1 MFLVF
6 HNLVLKF
13 VYFCF
18 VSIKSDKWV
27 NTTNS
32 FNKQVVLR
40 LRNLDPFNKRVSL
53 MLTHIVEYLL
63 VDTTR
68 IRHANTNYHP

>member
-1 MFLVF
+1 MFLVL

-18 VSIKSDKWV
+18 VLIKSDTWV
-27 NTTNS
+27 DMTNP
-32 FNKQVVLR
+32 FNKQVMLE

-53 MLTHIVEYLL
+53 VLTYIVEYSL
-63 VDTTR
+63 VDTTQ

>member
-1 MFLVF
+1 MFLVL

-27 NTTNS
+27 DTTNS
-32 FNKQVVLR
+32 FNKQVVLG
-40 LRNLDPFNKRVSL
+40 LRNLDPFNKRVGL
-53 MLTHIVEYLL
+53 VLTYIVKYSL

-68 IRHANTNYHP
+68 I

>member
-18 VSIKSDKWV
+18 VSIKSDKRV
-27 NTTNS
+27 DTTNS
-32 FNKQVVLR
+32 FNKQVVLG
-40 LRNLDPFNKRVSL
+40 LRNLNPFNKRVGL
-53 MLTHIVEYLL
+53 VLTHIVEYSL

-68 IRHANTNYHP
+68 IQHTNTNYHP

>member
-6 HNLVLKF
+6 HNFVLKF

-18 VSIKSDKWV
+18 ISIKSDKWV
-27 NTTNS
+27 DTINP

-40 LRNLDPFNKRVSL
+40 LRNLDPLNKRAGLV
-53 MLTHIVEYLL
+53 LTHIVKHSLINM
-63 VDTTR
+63 TR
-68 IRHANTNYHP
+68 IRHANMNYHP

>member
-18 VSIKSDKWV
+18 VLIKSDKWV
-27 NTTNS
+27 DMTNP
-32 FNKQVVLR
+32 FYKQVMLE
-40 LRNLDPFNKRVSL
+40 LWNLDPFNKRVGL
-53 MLTHIVEYLL
+53 VLTYIVEYSL

>member
-40 LRNLDPFNKRVSL
+40 LRNLDPFNKRVGL
-53 MLTHIVEYLL
+53 VLTHIVKYSL
-63 VDTTR
+63 VDTIQ